1 MYRRV
6 WMEAKVL
13 IRFFTIVLAMLTLS
27 SSVGGSFL
35 ACGDDDDASDDDD
48 EDDNDNDDD
57 EDDNDNDD
65 DEDVW
70 QPSPGVTWQWQLME
84 NIDTSFDVE
93 MYDIDLFDTDTD
105 TISQLQD
112 DGRIVICYFSAGS
125 YEDWREDADE
135 FPDEA
140 LGSDLDGW
148 EGERWLDIMNE
159 EVRRIMTDRMDL
171 AADKE
176 CDGVEPDNMDGY
188 ANDNGLGLSAED
200 QLDFNRFIADEAHE
214 RGLSVGLKNDMDQ
227 LDELV
232 DWYDWALNEE
242 CHNFDECDLYGVFL
256 DDDKA
261 VFNAEYVD
269 DWSDAES
276 LAEEICDQ
284 APQLG
289 TIIKEWDLTANRLA
303 CDE

>member
-1 MYRRV
+1 M
-6 WMEAKVL
+6 
-13 IRFFTIVLAMLTLS
+13 RFFIILMALLTLIAV
-27 SSVGGSFL
+27 VGGGLL
-35 ACGDDDDASDDDD
+35 ACGDDDDDDNDASDD
-48 EDDNDNDDD
+48 
-57 EDDNDNDD
+57 
-65 DEDVW
+65 VW
-70 QPSPGVTWQWQLME
+70 RPLPGVTWQWQLIE
-84 NIDTSFDVE
+84 NIDTSVDVE

-105 TISQLQD
+105 TISQLHE

-125 YEDWREDADE
+125 YEDWRKDADE
-135 FPDEA
+135 FPNEA
-140 LGSDLDGW
+140 LGDDLDDW
-148 EGERWLDIMNE
+148 EGERWLDVTNA
-159 EVRRIMTDRMDL
+159 EVRSIMMDRMDL

-188 ANDNGLGLSAED
+188 SNDNGLGLSADD
-200 QLDFNRFIADEAHE
+200 QLDFNRFIADEAHK

-232 DWYDWALNEE
+232 NWYDWALNEE
-242 CHNFDECDLYGVFL
+242 CHSFGECDLYNAFL
-256 DDDKA
+256 DEDKA

-284 APQLG
+284 TPQLG